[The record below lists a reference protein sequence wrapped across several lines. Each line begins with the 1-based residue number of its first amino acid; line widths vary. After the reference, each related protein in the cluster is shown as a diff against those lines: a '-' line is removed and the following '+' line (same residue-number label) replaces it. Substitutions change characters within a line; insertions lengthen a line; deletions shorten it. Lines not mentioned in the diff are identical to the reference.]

1 MSDFRPQMIGKNSR
15 LFLLILSEINLI
27 LGALFFVQPDVAISL
42 WPWPVKALAVRFL
55 GATFLAIT
63 FGCWS
68 ALRAKAW
75 QRGKILVLVGA
86 TFFGITSIIAA
97 GIGLSQ
103 ITGSSIWA
111 WTGYFLVA
119 TLGLLAILKRHGWYR
134 RSQDMIGIDS
144 PWKLARLFFRI
155 QTVAV
160 GVFGSFMLFIPELA
174 LDQFW
179 PWDVAFPTLQTFAA
193 LFLATC
199 LATGWASLQTERTR
213 IRALLPLNAI
223 FPTLALLAVGIHWDV
238 VRAESPSDVV
248 TGVWVFL
255 YAFVAVGS
263 TYLFFALKRAD

>member
-1 MSDFRPQMIGKNSR
+1 M
-15 LFLLILSEINLI
+15 FLLILSEINLV
-27 LGALFFVQPDVAISL
+27 LGALFFVQPDVAIGL
-42 WPWPVKALAVRFL
+42 WPWPLKALAVRLL

-68 ALRAKAW
+68 ALRVKVW
-75 QRGKILVLVGA
+75 QRGKILILVGA
-86 TFFGITSIIAA
+86 TFFGITSVIAA
-97 GIGLSQ
+97 GTGLSQ
-103 ITGSSIWA
+103 TAGSSIWA

-119 TLGLLAILKRHGWYR
+119 TLGLLAILNHHGWYR
-134 RSQDMIGIDS
+134 RPQDMIGMDS
-144 PWKLARLFFRI
+144 PWKLSRLFFRI

-213 IRALLPLNAI
+213 IRALLPLDAI

-238 VRAESPSDVV
+238 VRTESPSDVV